1 MEVLDI
7 GKKVFAVVTD
17 YSGHALTYVSIKHAE
32 ICGVHIDREYRVTY
46 TFDTDLV
53 NACTEIVNA
62 CDVFDTREEA
72 LARARE
78 LINQNTLQIID
89 GSMALTDLFPEGT
102 SSMQTVLPD
111 DKAVAQCMLMD
122 RVIRCV
128 NDEENGIFDDWIT
141 LHVPDGCSR
150 DEWADLIEGHV
161 QEAYLEACEFFARRM
176 SNLIARGAW
185 SEQGWTL
192 ELFNRDEH
200 YFDDVVTKYKDGEDE

>member
-1 MEVLDI
+1 M
-7 GKKVFAVVTD
+7 
-17 YSGHALTYVSIKHAE
+17 TYVSIKHAE

-46 TFDTDLV
+46 NLDTDLV
-53 NACTEIVNA
+53 NSCTEIVNA

-78 LINQNTLQIID
+78 LINQNTLQSID
-89 GSMALTDLFPEGT
+89 GSIALTELFPVDT
-102 SSMQTVLPD
+102 PSMKSVLPD
-111 DKAVAQCMLMD
+111 DRAVAQCMIMD
-122 RVIRCV
+122 KVIRCV
-128 NDEENGIFDDWIT
+128 NDEENGIFEDWIT

-176 SNLIARGAW
+176 SNLIAKGAW

-200 YFDDVVTKYKDGEDE
+200 YFDAVVEKDKDEESDFE